1 MRTAPRRTDATWAQ
15 VFALTRDDDDAFND
29 AHPRANALVRA
40 TGANDEDMTLVCAF
54 VRRLT
59 TVRRHARRTIALEL
73 ARSRVTNEAPTSP
86 PRAEIRHLDAR
97 IRSHAIARGGVHAMV
112 HALTPCA
119 SSTASTAAAAARGRG
134 AGRAREMASVGAK
147 YSSSACRGVFAGDAR
162 GRDGGG
168 WCVRARRGDCIAR
181 EASAVRSPAE
191 VINFEGL
198 QLEMDDS
205 GAERVKLQVEGW
217 KRWTWRGYECNYIS
231 AGENNDGP
239 IVTLVHGF
247 GAHSYH
253 WRYTIPALARAGYRV
268 YALCML
274 GYGWSPK
281 VEEEYSMELWGQQVI
296 DFSREVA
303 GATAE
308 DKTFIAGNSIGALAA
323 LYAASTAPD
332 SCKGLILVNS
342 AGNFEP
348 DAAPG
353 PEKKT
358 LAQQAVGNAEDQ
370 GGDTIMDKLR
380 EAFGRVTATGIFYFT
395 KVRIKTILQQVYEF
409 DVDDD
414 LVKSID
420 LAAQDPGAIGTFYQL
435 SLAGSRTKIK
445 PSDLLRDWTGPLM
458 LLWGE
463 KDPWMTP
470 TKAQR
475 ILEIKPNAKYVP
487 VLGGHCPHDDCP
499 TASSDAMKA
508 FFADVGA

>member
-1 MRTAPRRTDATWAQ
+1 MPKGE
-15 VFALTRDDDDAFND
+15 VV
-29 AHPRANALVRA
+29 VR
-40 TGANDEDMTLVCAF
+40 G
-54 VRRLT
+54 
-59 TVRRHARRTIALEL
+59 
-73 ARSRVTNEAPTSP
+73 S
-86 PRAEIRHLDAR
+86 
-97 IRSHAIARGGVHAMV
+97 
-112 HALTPCA
+112 
-119 SSTASTAAAAARGRG
+119 
-134 AGRAREMASVGAK
+134 RAR
-147 YSSSACRGVFAGDAR
+147 AR
-162 GRDGGG
+162 
-168 WCVRARRGDCIAR
+168 
-181 EASAVRSPAE
+181 ASAVRMPEE
-191 VINFEGL
+191 VINFNGL
-198 QLEMDDS
+198 ELELDES
-205 GAERVKLQVEGW
+205 GAERVKLRVEGW

-253 WRYTIPALARAGYRV
+253 WRYTIPALARSGYRV

-281 VEEEYSMELWGQQVI
+281 VEAEYSMELWGQQVI

-323 LYAASTAPD
+323 LYAASTAPE
-332 SCKGLILVNS
+332 SCRGLCLVNS

-348 DAAPG
+348 DAPPG

-358 LAQQAVGNAEDQ
+358 LAQRAVGNADEQ
-370 GGDTIMDKLR
+370 GGDTMMDKLR
-380 EAFGRVTATGIFYFT
+380 EAFGRFTATGIFYFT

-470 TKAQR
+470 SKAQR
-475 ILEIKPNAKYVP
+475 ILEIKPDARYVP

-499 TASSDAMKA
+499 VASADAMKA
-508 FFADVGA
+508 FFADAA